1 MKNISILATALIA
14 MLGFSGC
21 SFNGFGSSAN
31 TPAQEVVIQKVDKD
45 DIREVMKQEK
55 MIYTAPES
63 ANATFSAV
71 GEGIAPLNTVSPA
84 QALALAKRA
93 AMADAYRNLAAKLYG
108 VKINS
113 KDTVKDAMLKN
124 SSITSQVDGL
134 VKNAA
139 VTNEYFQN
147 GLYKVE
153 LELEMNQEKWQ
164 EVFAY

>member
-1 MKNISILATALIA
+1 MKNVYTIA
-14 MLGFSGC
+14 MIFIALLGFSGC
-21 SFNGFGSSAN
+21 SFNGFGSSSN

-45 DIREVMKQEK
+45 DIREVMKKEK
-55 MIYTAPES
+55 MIYSAPEP

-113 KDTVKDAMLKN
+113 RDTVKDAMLKN

-153 LELEMNQEKWQ
+153 LELEMSQEKWQ
-164 EVFAY
+164 EVFSY

>member
-1 MKNISILATALIA
+1 MKNISILTAIILA

-21 SFNGFGSSAN
+21 SFNGFGSSADA
-31 TPAQEVVIQKVDKD
+31 PAQEVVIQKVDKD

-55 MIYTAPES
+55 MIYTTPEMS
-63 ANATFSAV
+63 NATFSAV

-93 AMADAYRNLAAKLYG
+93 AMSDAYRNLAAKLYG

-153 LELEMNQEKWQ
+153 LELEMSQEKWQ
-164 EVFAY
+164 EIFAY

>member
-1 MKNISILATALIA
+1 MKNKSIIIATILI
-14 MLGFSGC
+14 LICFSGC
-21 SFNGFGSSAN
+21 SFNGFSFFKD
-31 TPAQEVVIQKVDKD
+31 TPKQEVVVQKVDKD
-45 DIREVMKQEK
+45 DIREVLQQEK
-55 MIYTAPES
+55 MAYNIPS
-63 ANATFSAV
+63 SQNAVFSAV
-71 GEGIAPLNTVSPA
+71 GEGIAPMNTISPA

-124 SSITSQVDGL
+124 SSITSQVEGL

-139 VTNEYFQN
+139 ITNEYFQN

-153 LELEMNQEKWQ
+153 LELEMSGEKWQ
-164 EVFAY
+164 EIFAY